1 MKRAIIS
8 LATERGNYYK
18 GLTRLAESLRGNF
31 SGDFLGFMGEASVG
45 APKHSEVP
53 YGFKVY
59 AHKLVMDM
67 GYNQVIW
74 LDSSVYAIK
83 PVDHL
88 FDLFNDQA
96 VIMQEAGCFV
106 GQWCNDYT
114 LDYFDLTRDEA
125 MKMPCYGN
133 AGFLGFDWTKHSA
146 VSFFD
151 AWTDSMRFGCFN
163 GSWSDHRHDLTCGS
177 IIANHLGFN
186 YQPGNEILQYAAP
199 TDTPNNETICLF
211 AQGL

>member
-45 APKHSEVP
+45 APKHSDVP
-53 YGFKVY
+53 YGFKV
-59 AHKLVMDM
+59 HTWKRVRDL
-67 GYNQVIW
+67 GYSSVLW

-88 FDLFNDQA
+88 FDIIEQQGYL
-96 VIMQEAGCFV
+96 MQYAGCFV
-106 GQWCNDYT
+106 GQWCNDHT
-114 LDYFDLTRDEA
+114 LQYANLSREDA
-125 MKMPCYGN
+125 MSMPCYGN
-133 AGFLGFDWTKHSA
+133 AGMLGLNLRSNLPNAFLNEWWMMMNA
-146 VSFFD
+146 
-151 AWTDSMRFGCFN
+151 GCFN
-163 GSWSDHRHDLTCGS
+163 GSWDDHRHDLTCGS
-177 IIANHLGFN
+177 IIANRLGFK

-199 TDTPNNETICLF
+199 TDQPNNETICLY